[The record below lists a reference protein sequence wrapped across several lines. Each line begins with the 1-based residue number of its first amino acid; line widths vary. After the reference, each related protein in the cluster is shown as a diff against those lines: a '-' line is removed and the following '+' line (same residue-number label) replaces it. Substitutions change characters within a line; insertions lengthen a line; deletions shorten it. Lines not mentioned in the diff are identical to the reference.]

1 MSAKLVYL
9 IKFVGDMSK
18 AAAFHRDV
26 LGLKLRF
33 GSPFWSEFD
42 TGATTLALHPA
53 SAKNPA
59 GTCQLGF
66 RVADLKGMYAERE
79 KLGVGFSAEP
89 SMQRGVLMGKFLD
102 TDGAENSISGE
113 AAA

>member
-9 IKFVGDMSK
+9 IKFVGDMGK
-18 AAAFHRDV
+18 ALAFHRDV

-33 GSPFWSEFD
+33 ESPFWSEFD

-59 GTCQLGF
+59 GTCQPGF

-79 KLGVGFSAEP
+79 RLGVAFSVEP
-89 SMQRGVLMGKFLD
+89 SMQRGALIGKFLD
-102 TDGAENSISGE
+102 SDGAENSISGD
-113 AAA
+113 AG

>member
-9 IKFVGDMSK
+9 IKFVGDMGK
-18 AAAFHRDV
+18 AVAFHRDA

-33 GSPFWSEFD
+33 ESPFWSEFE

-59 GTCQLGF
+59 GTCQAGF
-66 RVADLKGMYAERE
+66 RVADLKGLYDRRE
-79 KLGVGFSAEP
+79 ALGVAFAAEP
-89 SMQRGVLMGKFLD
+89 SMQRGVLMGKFID
-102 TDGAENSISGE
+102 SDGAENVISGE
-113 AAA
+113 SVG